1 MWDSPAVAGAGQ
13 QLICLVLAAGEPS
26 AAHWTGGLCQVLKR
40 STNVCELVKLESAV
54 CVPSVSLP
62 VGEEE
67 GVLAVC
73 VYVYVRPTCKSC

>member
-1 MWDSPAVAGAGQ
+1 MGLPNSGWSRATTHMPRAGCWEAECCP
-13 QLICLVLAAGEPS
+13 LDR
-26 AAHWTGGLCQVLKR
+26 GLCQVLKR